1 MSSVKDYTTPIES
14 PAEECKIDTKLIVS
28 IPKEN
33 LQAFIVKVTMVM
45 HLTVTTNGLLFV
57 IL

>member
-14 PAEECKIDTKLIVS
+14 PAEECKIVTKLIDS

-33 LQAFIVKVTMVM
+33 LQAFIVKVTMAM
-45 HLTVTTNGLLFV
+45 HHSASTSGLLFV
-57 IL
+57 I

>member
-14 PAEECKIDTKLIVS
+14 PAEECKIDTKLIDS

-33 LQAFIVKVTMVM
+33 LQAFIVKVTMAM
-45 HLTVTTNGLLFV
+45 HHSRVKEKCLFV
-57 IL
+57 I

>member
-14 PAEECKIDTKLIVS
+14 PAEECKIDTKLIDS

>member
-1 MSSVKDYTTPIES
+1 MPSVKDYTTPIES
-14 PAEECKIDTKLIVS
+14 PAEECKIDTKLIDS

-33 LQAFIVKVTMVM
+33 LQAFIVKVTMAM
-45 HLTVTTNGLLFV
+45 HHSASTSGLLFV

>member
-14 PAEECKIDTKLIVS
+14 PAEECKIDTKLIDS

-33 LQAFIVKVTMVM
+33 LQAFIVKVTMAM
-45 HLTVTTNGLLFV
+45 HLQLQQVDYCL
-57 IL
+57 